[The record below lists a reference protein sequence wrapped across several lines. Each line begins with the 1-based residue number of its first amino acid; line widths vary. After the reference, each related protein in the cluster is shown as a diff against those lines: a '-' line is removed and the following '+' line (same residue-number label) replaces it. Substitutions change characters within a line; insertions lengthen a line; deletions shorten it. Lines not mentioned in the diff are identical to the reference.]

1 MITKPSKNSIEMVHG
16 ETVERLYSRLP
27 KVGEY
32 CSITGLSRNKLNTLV
47 LPMACNNFN
56 PPVKSISL
64 KEPGKKRGNRIID
77 FKSLTT
83 YLASKF

>member
-1 MITKPSKNSIEMVHG
+1 MTTKSKTKVEIVQGNN
-16 ETVERLYSRLP
+16 VERLWTRLP

-32 CSITGLSRNKLNTLV
+32 CSICGLSRNKLNTLV

-64 KEPGKKRGNRIID
+64 KEPGKKRGNRLID
-77 FKSLTT
+77 YKSLVT
-83 YLASKF
+83 YLSSMF